1 MYNDTE
7 VIVIASS
14 DDSDIRMMIVMVAS
28 PDVNLHRDRSLGLF
42 VFDGKGGFG
51 GC

>member
-7 VIVIASS
+7 VIVMASS
-14 DDSDIRMMIVMVAS
+14 EDSDIRMMIVMVAS

-42 VFDGKGGFG
+42 VFDGKSGFG

>member
-7 VIVIASS
+7 VIVMARS

-28 PDVNLHRDRSLGLF
+28 VNLHRDRSLGLF